1 MRNPGENAGGRGP
14 GRRRSPSGRAASPRQ
29 GPAPS
34 EPGTGGT
41 GARGTGARGTGA
53 RGTEAGAG
61 RTGAGERAA
70 REPSLFAPGYS
81 GGRSARRDATPAG
94 GARGDGGQHGT
105 GQYGAGLHK
114 ASLYGVGQY
123 RPDPYGAGQYGS
135 AGGAAGKGPIRG
147 FPPAPGQPPPLY
159 PPGPFSAWNRAA
171 WPGDNGYADPGV
183 TGPDSGAW
191 PAADRGTRESAGPGP
206 AGPGDA
212 EPGYPSPAYADDD
225 VGYAHAGHPDAG
237 YAEPDYS
244 ALAVSDPSADVTSTQ
259 TWGVVDDDA
268 PAASGWPDLGA
279 SGERGRHPDSYSGRM
294 PAGAEYDA
302 DLAAP
307 DQAARRQ
314 AAPGDALAG
323 WAAPGQTAPGEF
335 GPAAPSELGQTAP
348 GEFGRAGPG
357 GAAPGLAA
365 PRRAEQDGRDDTL
378 RAGGPRGAPRRAADG
393 LDTGARPTQEP
404 ARRQGTRGHGSR
416 GRSRPKGRKR
426 RSRILLA
433 VALAVAVVAGAAGY
447 LWFAGR
453 HPAAPA
459 AAPPRATPDPS
470 PSPPTTLGVWG
481 HIASRASDRAP
492 LTLAELFPARF
503 ADGGISYTRTV
514 QKARTH
520 CAGALI
526 GSALASAVSHAGCTQ
541 VMRASYLSSGSKLM
555 GTIGVL
561 NLSTATAAE
570 RAGKAAGPSEFIAQ
584 LPAARGLTKRLTQGT
599 GIEAAEVKGHY
610 LVLVWAEFANLHA
623 PKSAAQRR
631 ELEAFVSVLIQKT
644 ANVSL
649 ASRMITGRPAL

>member
-1 MRNPGENAGGRGP
+1 MRNPGENAGGRVP

-29 GPAPS
+29 GLAPS

-41 GARGTGARGTGA
+41 GAS
-53 RGTEAGAG
+53 GTEASAG
-61 RTGAGERAA
+61 GLPAGGRAA

-81 GGRSARRDATPAG
+81 GGRSARREARAG

-105 GQYGAGLHK
+105 G
-114 ASLYGVGQY
+114 LYGVGQH

-159 PPGPFSAWNRAA
+159 PPGPFSAWNQAA
-171 WPGDNGYADPGV
+171 WPDDNGYADPGV

-191 PAADRGTRESAGPGP
+191 PAADRGTPGSAGPGP
-206 AGPGDA
+206 AGRGGA

-225 VGYAHAGHPDAG
+225 VGYAQAAYPDAG

-279 SGERGRHPDSYSGRM
+279 SGERGRHADTYSGRV

-307 DQAARRQ
+307 GQAAGRQ
-314 AAPGDALAG
+314 A
-323 WAAPGQTAPGEF
+323 
-335 GPAAPSELGQTAP
+335 AP
-348 GEFGRAGPG
+348 GEFGRGGPG
-357 GAAPGLAA
+357 GAAPGLAP

-378 RAGGPRGAPRRAADG
+378 RAAGPSGAARRAADG
-393 LDTGARPTQEP
+393 LDASARPTQEP

-416 GRSRPKGRKR
+416 GRSRARGRKR
-426 RSRILLA
+426 HSRILLA
-433 VALAVAVVAGAAGY
+433 VGLAVAVVAGAAGY
-447 LWFAGR
+447 LWYAGR
-453 HPAAPA
+453 HHAAPA
-459 AAPPRATPDPS
+459 AAPPQATPKPSATEPS
-470 PSPPTTLGVWG
+470 PSPPATLGVWG
-481 HIASRASDRAP
+481 HIASRASDRVP
-492 LTLAELFPARF
+492 LTLAELFPPRF

-514 QKARTH
+514 QKARTR

-561 NLSTATAAE
+561 NLSTAAAAGK
-570 RAGKAAGPSEFIAQ
+570 AGKAAGPSEFIAQ
-584 LPAARGLTKRLTQGT
+584 LPAASGPTKRLTKGT

-610 LVLVWAEFANLHA
+610 LVLVWAEFANLRA
-623 PKSAAQRR
+623 PRSAVQRH
-631 ELEAFVSVLIQKT
+631 ELEAFIRILIQKT

-649 ASRMITGRPAL
+649 ASRMVTGRPAI

>member
-1 MRNPGENAGGRGP
+1 MRNPGENAGGRVP

-29 GPAPS
+29 GLAPS

-41 GARGTGARGTGA
+41 
-53 RGTEAGAG
+53 EASAG
-61 RTGAGERAA
+61 RLPAGGRAA

-81 GGRSARRDATPAG
+81 GGRSTRREATRAG
-94 GARGDGGQHGT
+94 GARGDGVQHGT
-105 GQYGAGLHK
+105 GQYAAG
-114 ASLYGVGQY
+114 LYGVGQY

-159 PPGPFSAWNRAA
+159 PPGPFSAWNQAA

-191 PAADRGTRESAGPGP
+191 PAADRGTPGSAGPGP
-206 AGPGDA
+206 AGA

-225 VGYAHAGHPDAG
+225 VGYAQ
-237 YAEPDYS
+237 AEPDYS

-279 SGERGRHPDSYSGRM
+279 SGERGRLADFRSGRM

-302 DLAAP
+302 DLGAP
-307 DQAARRQ
+307 DQAAGRQ
-314 AAPGDALAG
+314 AALGDALAG
-323 WAAPGQTAPGEF
+323 WAAPGQTAPAEF
-335 GPAAPSELGQTAP
+335 GPAAPAELGQAAP
-348 GEFGRAGPG
+348 GEFGRSGPG
-357 GAAPGLAA
+357 VAAAGVAA
-365 PRRAEQDGRDDTL
+365 PRRAEQDGRGDTL
-378 RAGGPRGAPRRAADG
+378 RAGGARGAARRAADG
-393 LDTGARPTQEP
+393 LDSSARPTQEP
-404 ARRQGTRGHGSR
+404 ARRQATRGHG
-416 GRSRPKGRKR
+416 
-426 RSRILLA
+426 
-433 VALAVAVVAGAAGY
+433 
-447 LWFAGR
+447 
-453 HPAAPA
+453 HAAPA
-459 AAPPRATPDPS
+459 AAPPRATPKPS
-470 PSPPTTLGVWG
+470 AKDTSPNPPATLGVWG
-481 HIASRASDRAP
+481 HIASRVSDRVP
-492 LTLAELFPARF
+492 LTLAELFPPRF
-503 ADGGISYTRTV
+503 ADAGISYTRTA
-514 QKARTH
+514 QKAQTH

-561 NLSTATAAE
+561 NLSTAAAAE

-584 LPAARGLTKRLTQGT
+584 LPAARGPTKRLTKGT

-610 LVLVWAEFANLHA
+610 LVLVWAEFANLRA

-631 ELEAFVSVLIQKT
+631 ELEAFISVLIQKT

-649 ASRMITGRPAL
+649 ASRMITGRPAT

>member
-1 MRNPGENAGGRGP
+1 MRNPGENAGGRVP

-29 GPAPS
+29 GLAPS

-41 GARGTGARGTGA
+41 GASGTGAS
-53 RGTEAGAG
+53 AGGLLAG
-61 RTGAGERAA
+61 GRAA

-81 GGRSARRDATPAG
+81 GGQSARREATR
-94 GARGDGGQHGT
+94 ARGDGGQHGT

-114 ASLYGVGQY
+114 AGLYGVGQY

-159 PPGPFSAWNRAA
+159 PPGPFSAWNQAA

-191 PAADRGTRESAGPGP
+191 PAADRGTPGSAGPGP
-206 AGPGDA
+206 AGPGGA
-212 EPGYPSPAYADDD
+212 EPGYPSPANADDD
-225 VGYAHAGHPDAG
+225 IGYAQAAYPDAG

-268 PAASGWPDLGA
+268 PAAGGWPDLGA
-279 SGERGRHPDSYSGRM
+279 SGERGRHADSYSGRM

-307 DQAARRQ
+307 DQAAGRQ
-314 AAPGDALAG
+314 AAPGGALAG
-323 WAAPGQTAPGEF
+323 WAAPGQTAPAEF
-335 GPAAPSELGQTAP
+335 GPAAPGELGPAAP
-348 GEFGRAGPG
+348 GELGRAGPG

-378 RAGGPRGAPRRAADG
+378 RAAGPRGAARRAADG
-393 LDTGARPTQEP
+393 LDTSARPTQEP
-404 ARRQGTRGHGSR
+404 ARRQGTRGQGSR
-416 GRSRPKGRKR
+416 ARSRPRGRKR

-433 VALAVAVVAGAAGY
+433 VGLAVALVAGAAGY

-453 HPAAPA
+453 HHAAPA
-459 AAPPRATPDPS
+459 AASPRATPKPSATNPS
-470 PSPPTTLGVWG
+470 PSPPATLGVWG
-481 HIASRASDRAP
+481 HIASRASDRVP
-492 LTLAELFPARF
+492 LTLAELFPPRF

-561 NLSTATAAE
+561 NLSTAAAAE
-570 RAGKAAGPSEFIAQ
+570 KAGKAAGPSEFIAQ
-584 LPAARGLTKRLTQGT
+584 LPAASGPTRRLTKGT

-610 LVLVWAEFANLHA
+610 LVLVWAEFANLRA
-623 PKSAAQRR
+623 PKSAVQRR
-631 ELEAFVSVLIQKT
+631 ELEAFIRILIQKT

-649 ASRMITGRPAL
+649 ASRMITGRPAT